1 MILFSIEKDI
11 LNLETFMGYKGDFV
25 LKIMLENKEVKKSIT
40 NYAKLLN
47 LYIKEDFE
55 IDKRYEGVYNLFIAV
70 ENKEIYQLK
79 SNIN

>member
-1 MILFSIEKDI
+1 LILFSIEKDI